1 LAKNIIFVMPIIYYK
16 QLKQNKMA
24 NIFTATVLQINQY
37 AQPTNG
43 TVFALPSQGIV
54 VSPSTVIVNGVQAN
68 ALIVVPPSGL
78 NQRSTGYLVTSTVNQ
93 VVTAANA

>member
-1 LAKNIIFVMPIIYYK
+1 MPNKYYI

-24 NIFTATVLQINQY
+24 QIFAATVLQINQY
-37 AQPTNG
+37 AQPTGG
-43 TVFALPSQGIV
+43 TVFALPTAGIV
-54 VSPSTVIVNGVQAN
+54 VSPVDQEVNGVQAN

-78 NQRSTGYLVTSTVNQ
+78 NQRSTGYLVTSTVEQ